1 MHGKMRRMLRWAA
14 CSVGEAFRSIVF
26 FHDME
31 NARRVSA
38 KNGYGAIRI
47 WAKISKKLK
56 TCGFTVLAGDMQVSA
71 RPACGQE
78 RDALHRTAASAGR
91 KD

>member
-14 CSVGEAFRSIVF
+14 CNVGEAFRSIVF

-38 KNGYGAIRI
+38 KNGYGAI
-47 WAKISKKLK
+47 KDLGENFKKTENLRFYSF
-56 TCGFTVLAGDMQVSA
+56 GRRHAGECPSGL
-71 RPACGQE
+71 R
-78 RDALHRTAASAGR
+78 AGA
-91 KD
+91 